1 MANAMRYGAQALR
14 RSAYVGITPG
24 SASARRATVETFAT
38 RVVRW
43 LEIGGYLRAA
53 AGPSERLLRH
63 LKFRA
68 GLAVNNPYASFVPA
82 GFPRVPII
90 QSHNGEV
97 TP

>member
-1 MANAMRYGAQALR
+1 MRCGAQALR

-24 SASARRATVETFAT
+24 SAPARRVAIETCAT

-43 LEIGGYLRAA
+43 LETAGYLRPAC
-53 AGPSERLLRH
+53 GYRSDLQRH

-68 GLAVNNPYASFVPA
+68 GLAVNDPYAGFVSA